1 MKKILMTALAAL
13 ALCSCGN
20 ERDLP
25 LFIEDDTIRLEV
37 SGATVFKYEPN
48 TCQLAFNREKA
59 LFRVHTD
66 NMSDYFIA
74 DLDQVPSEVDQEL
87 TATLSWTTGSNV
99 TTRKNIA
106 LKTVMIEGD
115 KLWLW
120 SGSGGQFAL
129 VIRVLD

>member
-1 MKKILMTALAAL
+1 MKKILILALAAL

-20 ERDLP
+20 ERDIP
-25 LFIEDDTIRLEV
+25 RFIEDDTIRLEV
-37 SGATVFKYEPN
+37 SGSTVFKYDAN
-48 TCQLAFNREKA
+48 SCQLAFNREKA

-74 DLDQVPSEVDQEL
+74 DLDRIPVEVDQEV
-87 TATLSWTTGSNV
+87 TATLSWTTDSNV

-115 KLWLW
+115 KIWLW

>member
-1 MKKILMTALAAL
+1 MKKTLISALAAI
-13 ALCSCGN
+13 ALCSCGD

-25 LFIEDDTIRLEV
+25 RFIEDGTIRLEV
-37 SGATVFKYEPN
+37 SGDAVFKYDPG

-74 DLDQVPSEVDQEL
+74 DLDQVPSEVDQEV
-87 TATLSWTTGSNV
+87 TATLSWTTDSNV

-115 KLWLW
+115 KIWLW

>member
-1 MKKILMTALAAL
+1 MKKILISALAAIV
-13 ALCSCGN
+13 LCSCGN

-25 LFIEDDTIRLEV
+25 MFIEDSTIRLEV
-37 SGATVFKYEPN
+37 AGDVVFKYDAN

-74 DLDQVPSEVDQEL
+74 DLDQVPSEVDQEV
-87 TATLSWTTGSNV
+87 TATLSWTTASNV

-115 KLWLW
+115 KVWLW